1 MLLSNLKQLF
11 IFSFYFEII
20 IYFPKTIYSSHQ
32 EEQLKKNVL
41 LVLPKWWWKWFKLWI
56 SVASVQM
63 AFNIWMSNSSN
74 RKLLPAKMSLMEV
87 ATEHIVSM
95 SPLSF
100 LYQQTEIH
108 GTVTET
114 RLWLA
119 VSSPSVSVLLRCIL
133 SQVYPPPFEACTPAY
148 LVKTTRQSHRSA
160 LQVRGREVFFH
171 DMIYTSY
178 GQRII
183 YVCTALRFACFSK

>member
-1 MLLSNLKQLF
+1 M
-11 IFSFYFEII
+11 
-20 IYFPKTIYSSHQ
+20 PKR
-32 EEQLKKNVL
+32 
-41 LVLPKWWWKWFKLWI
+41 WWKWFKLGI

-74 RKLLPAKMSLMEV
+74 RKLVPAKMSLIEV

-95 SPLSF
+95 SPSWF
-100 LYQQTEIH
+100 LYQHTEIH

-160 LQVRGREVFFH
+160 LQITRKEVFLH
-171 DMIYTSY
+171 HVIYASY
-178 GQRII
+178 DQRII